1 MYFRIVAQG
10 IMLVCPCRF
19 RVSWFNP
26 QCAVFISFASLIAS
40 AKTCIPMQQALP
52 HGMSDG
58 TALALTTVAPVEVGL
73 GAINI

>member
-1 MYFRIVAQG
+1 
-10 IMLVCPCRF
+10 MLVCPCRF
-19 RVSWFNP
+19 HVSWFNP

-40 AKTCIPMQQALP
+40 AKTCILMQQALP
-52 HGMSDG
+52 HGMSEC